1 MARTSDYAFAGV
13 ALLAIVAPFEL
24 TAPLVRLPGQSIS
37 DLEVAMLAAFLTW
50 GGAVFACGAR
60 PEWRTPLTAPWL
72 ALLIACGVAAV
83 SSQVSRVN
91 ALHMTGRL
99 GAAFGVYLLTANAI
113 TTRARVRAVLALTL
127 GAGVLVSALAVL
139 EYLQV
144 PAVLRF
150 LTLFRPGLSTVGA
163 QVRAG
168 GPLQYPTIASMYL
181 EIVFAFGVGLLV
193 MELEAGHRA
202 TVWLV
207 LAALVLVAEAI
218 TVTFTRAGVIT
229 AIATLAIA
237 AAAQWRRRG
246 LDGSVR
252 VVGLLTAAVI
262 VVFFG
267 SRSPESIR
275 LRWTTEGQAAWYRAA
290 IHAPDTVAVVTGR
303 NQLIPLSVTNVGRL
317 VWNSQAAPPIYFS
330 YHWLDAT
337 SDRVVAFEGVRTP
350 FDRPVSPGETV
361 SLAARVRAPDHAGA
375 FRISWDLVQD
385 GRLWFTTEPGA
396 VVQTSRAN
404 VSGDEPLVPM
414 PTFAPPRP
422 TTRPGRFQLWRAAL
436 AMFATHPVV
445 GVGPDNFR
453 LSYGRYAGIAT
464 PDPRTHSNNMYLELL
479 ADTGLVG
486 AAAFAWLLWATRA
499 CKVTNIGVV
508 CALVAIALHGLV
520 DSFLSFGPTYVLF
533 ALTLG
538 LACAEARGL
547 EIGSDAHRV

>member
-1 MARTSDYAFAGV
+1 MQHACLERAWQDFWNSARHTRDPAMARTSDYAFAGV

-144 PAVLRF
+144 PVVLRF

-168 GPLQYPTIASMYL
+168 GPLPYPTIASMYL
-181 EIVFAFGVGLLV
+181 EVVFAFGVGLLV

-290 IHAPDTVAVVTGR
+290 IHAPDTVAVVTGG
-303 NQLIPLSVTNVGRL
+303 N
-317 VWNSQAAPPIYFS
+317 
-330 YHWLDAT
+330 
-337 SDRVVAFEGVRTP
+337 
-350 FDRPVSPGETV
+350 
-361 SLAARVRAPDHAGA
+361 
-375 FRISWDLVQD
+375 
-385 GRLWFTTEPGA
+385 
-396 VVQTSRAN
+396 
-404 VSGDEPLVPM
+404 
-414 PTFAPPRP
+414 
-422 TTRPGRFQLWRAAL
+422 
-436 AMFATHPVV
+436 
-445 GVGPDNFR
+445 
-453 LSYGRYAGIAT
+453 
-464 PDPRTHSNNMYLELL
+464 
-479 ADTGLVG
+479 
-486 AAAFAWLLWATRA
+486 
-499 CKVTNIGVV
+499 
-508 CALVAIALHGLV
+508 
-520 DSFLSFGPTYVLF
+520 
-533 ALTLG
+533 
-538 LACAEARGL
+538 
-547 EIGSDAHRV
+547 

>member
-99 GAAFGVYLLTANAI
+99 GAAFGVYLLTANAM
-113 TTRARVRAVLALTL
+113 TTRARVRAVLALAL

-193 MELEAGHRA
+193 MELEAGRRA

-404 VSGDEPLVPM
+404 VSGDEPLAPM